1 MTASE
6 QLAQF
11 AAGSKALPKL
21 CREYKKER
29 ATVHLKELV
38 GGALSFY
45 AAAAVAKTGGVHI
58 FVAEDRDAAAYL
70 LNDFYN
76 LLDEKQVYFFPSS
89 YKRSAA
95 YGAED
100 AQGVVQRTAAM
111 NAVRGF
117 TKGYLVVCTYPE
129 ALAERVVDAATLQRD
144 TIAVKLGDKISIAV
158 LEDALA
164 DANFTR
170 VDFVYE
176 PGQYSVRGGIV
187 DVFSYSESKPYRIDF
202 FGDEVE
208 TIRTFD
214 VETQLSKEKLDSIY
228 IVPEMSKNAMDSTS
242 LLGSLPRNTCIAA
255 VQGAHRKRMERRSGG
270 SRRGI
275 LRRYRPDAEEI
286 SPGRGLPT
294 GGLGFP
300 SHSFRGTADG
310 NGGRYHPFLY
320 ANAADLS

>member
-100 AQGVVQRTAAM
+100 AQGVVQRTTPC
-111 NAVRGF
+111 G
-117 TKGYLVVCTYPE
+117 
-129 ALAERVVDAATLQRD
+129 ALRRD
-144 TIAVKLGDKISIAV
+144 TWWSAPIPKRWPNGSSTPRRCSA
-158 LEDALA
+158 
-164 DANFTR
+164 TR
-170 VDFVYE
+170 
-176 PGQYSVRGGIV
+176 
-187 DVFSYSESKPYRIDF
+187 
-202 FGDEVE
+202 
-208 TIRTFD
+208 
-214 VETQLSKEKLDSIY
+214 
-228 IVPEMSKNAMDSTS
+228 
-242 LLGSLPRNTCIAA
+242 LP
-255 VQGAHRKRMERRSGG
+255 
-270 SRRGI
+270 
-275 LRRYRPDAEEI
+275 
-286 SPGRGLPT
+286 
-294 GGLGFP
+294 
-300 SHSFRGTADG
+300 
-310 NGGRYHPFLY
+310 
-320 ANAADLS
+320 